1 MYVNYSCSSPVC
13 GRPTE
18 YTVCH
23 ECMSA
28 THVRRQCA
36 AGRRNI
42 QYVMNVCQLLMFVAS
57 VRTADG
63 RRRGVGA
70 GERTTRRTGDT
81 VDSVPSAES
90 PSDTVSSRRRGGVS
104 PSRAQH
110 PYREARESV
119 RSRQTGASIVISRTL
134 LYYCTGTGM
143 KSIMGAFVMIFG
155 ELLNI
160 CHVFEAHKTTQ
171 LHSLHS

>member
-1 MYVNYSCSSPVC
+1 MYVSYSCSSPVS

-42 QYVMNVCQLLMFVAS
+42 QYVMNVCQLLLFVAS

-70 GERTTRRTGDT
+70 GERPTPRTGDT

-90 PSDTVSSRRRGGVS
+90 PPDTVSSRRRGGVS

-110 PYREARESV
+110 PHRHECSVHVRRQEARESV
-119 RSRQTGASIVISRTL
+119 RSRQRGTSQGILCFCVGLIQLITKTWNMITL
-134 LYYCTGTGM
+134 YG
-143 KSIMGAFVMIFG
+143 I
-155 ELLNI
+155 
-160 CHVFEAHKTTQ
+160 
-171 LHSLHS
+171 